1 MMSTTFCEAV
11 VNEVRAIL
19 GEGYTVVYGEV
30 PKNNC
35 VLSGISIIREGESVS
50 PTIYLE
56 SFHEND
62 NVVHVANKVIKV
74 YRANV
79 DSPEA
84 VEARKA
90 ADALNHLNS
99 WQYVKDKLRVR
110 LFNRKTN
117 DKFFENLVCR
127 EWLDLMAVLYI
138 QLNIGTANVNT
149 VLFSKWNV
157 SEEEVFAVAYEN
169 MKNDCEIADMSDP
182 YALLCGDEEALE
194 TFSLFDA
201 NVELPTKPGMY
212 ALSNKKKNFG
222 AGCILLPDA
231 LHRFGRGKDVV
242 ILPSSVHECL
252 LFRADDVQ
260 NGALGDMSYS
270 DLSEMITAINATKV
284 APKDILSDHPYLY
297 VAAEGK
303 IMCVS

>member
-19 GEGYTVVYGEV
+19 GEGHTVVYREI

-56 SFHEND
+56 NFREDD
-62 NVVHVANKVIKV
+62 NVVRVANKVIETW
-74 YRANV
+74 RTHV

-90 ADALNHLNS
+90 ADAINQLDS
-99 WQYVKDKLRVR
+99 WQYAKDKLRVR

-117 DKFFENLVCR
+117 EKLFENLVCR

-138 QLNIGTANVNT
+138 QLDIGTANVNT
-149 VLFSKWNV
+149 AIFSKWNV
-157 SEEEVFAVAYEN
+157 TEEEAFAVAYEN
-169 MKNDCEIADMSDP
+169 MKTDCTIADMSNMF
-182 YALLCGDEEALE
+182 ALLTGNEEQVETYPVFGD
-194 TFSLFDA
+194 
-201 NVELPTKPGMY
+201 VELPDTPGMY
-212 ALSNKKKNFG
+212 CITNQKKVLG

-231 LHRFGRGKDVV
+231 LHLFGKGKDVV

-270 DLSEMITAINATKV
+270 ALTEMITAINATEV
-284 APKDILSDHPYLY
+284 APEDILSNHPYLY

-303 IMCVS
+303 VMSVA

>member
-169 MKNDCEIADMSDP
+169 MKNDCEIADMSDL
-182 YALLCGDEEALE
+182 YTMVCGE
-194 TFSLFDA
+194 
-201 NVELPTKPGMY
+201 
-212 ALSNKKKNFG
+212 
-222 AGCILLPDA
+222 
-231 LHRFGRGKDVV
+231 
-242 ILPSSVHECL
+242 
-252 LFRADDVQ
+252 
-260 NGALGDMSYS
+260 
-270 DLSEMITAINATKV
+270 
-284 APKDILSDHPYLY
+284 
-297 VAAEGK
+297 
-303 IMCVS
+303 